1 SNRITIGRPTFVS
14 AAIPSFLPITIRS
27 SSKRCYIRCFCCPAL
42 QGRFPANPLRSLG
55 PPSSAFTPPILRRPL
70 SGLISHSF
78 WMWSAGPYDQPR
90 KDVRMRTSE
99 IVRAWGKI
107 LRGEAPS
114 LSIELTRECPL
125 RCPGCYAYDEA
136 HLGGGLTLRELNDRK

>member
-1 SNRITIGRPTFVS
+1 
-14 AAIPSFLPITIRS
+14 
-27 SSKRCYIRCFCCPAL
+27 
-42 QGRFPANPLRSLG
+42 
-55 PPSSAFTPPILRRPL
+55 
-70 SGLISHSF
+70 
-78 WMWSAGPYDQPR
+78 
-90 KDVRMRTSE
+90 MRTSE

-136 HLGGGLTLRELNDRK
+136 HLGGGVVLRELNDRKVPGHSPKSAIG